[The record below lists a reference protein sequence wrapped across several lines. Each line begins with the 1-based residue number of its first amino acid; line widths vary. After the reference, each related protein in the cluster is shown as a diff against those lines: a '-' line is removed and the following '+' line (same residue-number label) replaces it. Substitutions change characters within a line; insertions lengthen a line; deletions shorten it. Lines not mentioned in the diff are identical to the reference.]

1 MENYNTTLKKVLK
14 FVGSIEYLQET
25 NEEEF
30 RRIRSEMADLLE
42 LQILKNEF
50 IENISKCNNL
60 RNLKTLNGVLKRLMK
75 DETDKKHQW
84 KKFKK

>member
-1 MENYNTTLKKVLK
+1 MKNNMTLKKALN
-14 FVGSIEYLQET
+14 FVESVEYLRET

-50 IENISKCNNL
+50 IENISKYNNL
-60 RNLKTLNGVLKRLMK
+60 KNLKILNKMIKIVIEK
-75 DETDKKHQW
+75 ECN
-84 KKFKK
+84 

>member
-1 MENYNTTLKKVLK
+1 MKNNNMALKETLN
-14 FVGSIEYLQET
+14 FVESVEYLQET

-50 IENISKCNNL
+50 IENISKYNNL
-60 RNLKTLNGVLKRLMK
+60 RNLKILNGMLKIMIDR
-75 DETDKKHQW
+75 E
-84 KKFKK
+84 FN